1 MFIMLEARRDVAAA
15 RKVLEATL
23 KKQATGSAR
32 RTIGYPGG
40 SRPGET
46 LSTFGEYWFWA
57 GKTNRDDSSAVR
69 HLHWFGLWSEN
80 DGVNI
85 TVEIN
90 TVPAGRNDRIGGFFA
105 RHSDTGTIYLFHSAR
120 IGGGRAGVGKETFLA
135 WSDLKLETVLD
146 AEGKHREGVLVGPIE
161 DPSTS
166 KVVLSYVEKVA
177 AFKEA
182 VRNGAIDEPEFQAKL
197 QKFRDYYKEPHGH
210 VTGHRASVIDYVSR
224 HGEVVD
230 ALKAW
235 RDEQGLI
242 GGQRIVKNVL
252 IDLGVIEDQA
262 LEEVYE
268 VKTSTDRSCVYG
280 GIGQLMVHGHHDCR
294 RVLVLPAD
302 GPLFQGLPEA
312 LSALG
317 IDLIRYRVGK
327 DKVQLPADLP
337 AE

>member
-1 MFIMLEARRDVAAA
+1 MFIMLEARAEIAAA
-15 RKVLEATL
+15 RKLFETTL
-23 KKQATGSAR
+23 KKQATGTAR

-46 LSTFGEYWFWA
+46 LNTFGTYWFWT
-57 GKTNRDDSSAVR
+57 GKTSRDDPSAIR
-69 HLHWFGLWSEN
+69 NLHWFGLWSEN

-105 RHSDTGTIYLFHSAR
+105 RHADTGAIYLFHSAR
-120 IGGGRAGVGKETFLA
+120 IGGGRAGVGKEAFLA
-135 WSDLKLETVLD
+135 WSDLKLEQVLD
-146 AEGKHREGVLVGPIE
+146 SEGSSREGVLVGPVD

-166 KVVLSYVEKVA
+166 KVALRYVEKVA
-177 AFKEA
+177 AFKDA
-182 VRNGAIDEPEFQAKL
+182 VREGVIDEPAFQAKL
-197 QKFRDYYKEPHGH
+197 QKFREYYQEPHGQ
-210 VTGHRASVIDYVSR
+210 VTGHRASVIDYISR

-235 RDEQGLI
+235 RDGQGLI
-242 GGQRIVKNVL
+242 GGKRIVKNVL
-252 IDLGVIEDQA
+252 IDLGVVDGQA

-280 GIGQLMVHGHHDCR
+280 GIGQLMVHGHHGCR

-302 GPLFQGLPEA
+302 GPLFTGLSEA

-317 IDLIRYRVGK
+317 IELIRYRVRK
-327 DKVQLPADLP
+327 DGVQLPALP
-337 AE
+337 AA